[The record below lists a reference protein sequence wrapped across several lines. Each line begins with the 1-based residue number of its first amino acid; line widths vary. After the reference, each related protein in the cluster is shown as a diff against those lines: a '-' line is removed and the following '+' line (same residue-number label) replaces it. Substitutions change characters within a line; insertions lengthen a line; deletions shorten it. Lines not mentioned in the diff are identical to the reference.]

1 VDIKEEEALADP
13 YSMFVYAIK
22 SPLTRK
28 KYEGRLAKFFEF
40 ADIPG
45 ETLGARCIVFE
56 QKARTNPSWTTLV
69 IVKFLQ
75 SLKQRVENKE
85 ISGATVRNYVKP
97 IRLFCEM
104 NEITVPWKKIMRGLP
119 SSRNYANDRAPTIDE
134 IKKVTDYPD
143 RRIKPIVYLMAS
155 SGNRLGAWD
164 YLKCRHL
171 VPIVR
176 DDKIIAANPDES
188 RRRWR

>member
-1 VDIKEEEALADP
+1 
-13 YSMFVYAIK
+13 MFMYAIK
-22 SPLTRK
+22 SPPTRK
-28 KYEGRLAKFFEF
+28 KYEGRLAKFFNSIGI
-40 ADIPG
+40 AG
-45 ETLGARCIVFE
+45 ETLEGRCAAFE
-56 QKARTNPSWTTLV
+56 QKTMVDPKWAASM
-69 IVKFLQ
+69 IIEFLQ

-176 DDKIIAANPDES
+176 DDKIIAANPDEF